1 MNQCNFTGRLTTDPE
16 FKNVNGKSLVNFT
29 LAVQETKDKAFFFGF
44 TAWEKTADLI
54 NQYCKKGNKIL
65 VESQAVQETW
75 DNQEGKKQSK
85 TKFRVNKVE
94 FLESKQAPND
104 NNQEVNREVLPDDI
118 F

>member
-16 FKNVNGKSLVNFT
+16 FKNVNGKSLVSFT
-29 LAVQETKDKAFFFGF
+29 LAVQETKDKAHFFGF
-44 TAWEKTADLI
+44 TAWEKTADVI

-65 VESQAVQETW
+65 VECQAMQETW
-75 DNQEGKKQSK
+75 DGQDGKKQSK

-94 FLESKQAPND
+94 FLESKKAAND
-104 NNQEVNREVLPDDI
+104 NNQEFNREVLPDDI